1 MSDRNRRNADPP
13 PARLAKLP
21 DLVVSWYRENRRR
34 LPWREEVS
42 PYRTLLSEIMLQ
54 QTRVEAVKPYFE
66 RFLAAFPDVSSLADA
81 DDELLCKK
89 WEGLG
94 YYSRAR
100 NLKKCAREIV
110 DRFGGVI
117 PSTVPELLSLPG
129 IGPYT
134 AGAIA
139 AFAYGRPVAAV
150 DGNVLRVT
158 ARITAET
165 GDVLSPAVKN
175 KLTALVSSLVPADAA
190 SDFGQGLIELG
201 ALICLPNRPPKCELC
216 PVSTLCR
223 GYSEGI
229 AERLPVRIKKTE
241 RKLDRRTVL
250 VIRSGTR
257 TLLRK
262 RPARGLLAGLWEF
275 PNYSGGFTE
284 KEALDAVKALGF
296 EPLRIR
302 PLDPAKHLFTHIE
315 WQMTGYLVLVAE
327 PDFPLPEGCVM
338 PETDDLLSRYAIPSA
353 FSAYV
358 RCLSTPLSQIN
369 QKEKRK

>member
-1 MSDRNRRNADPP
+1 MSDRNRKNTDRPPSDLAPLAD
-13 PARLAKLP
+13 LI
-21 DLVVSWYRENRRR
+21 VSWYRENRRH

-66 RFLAAFPDVSSLADA
+66 RFLETFPDVASLAEA
-81 DDELLCKK
+81 DDELLYKR

-100 NLKKCAREIV
+100 NLKKCAKEIV

-117 PSTVPELLSLPG
+117 PSTLPELLSLPG

-175 KLTALVSSLVPADAA
+175 ELTDLVSSLVPTDAA

-201 ALICLPNRPPKCELC
+201 ALVCLPNRPPKCDLC
-216 PVSTLCR
+216 PVRALCR
-223 GYSEGI
+223 GYSDGI
-229 AERLPVRIKKTE
+229 AEQLPVRIKKTE
-241 RKLDRRTVL
+241 RKLDLRTVL

-257 TLLRK
+257 TLLHK
-262 RPARGLLAGLWEF
+262 RPAHGLLAGLWEF
-275 PNYSGGFTE
+275 PNFSGGFTE
-284 KEALDAVKALGF
+284 KEALDAVRSLGF
-296 EPLRIR
+296 EPLRLR

-315 WQMTGYLVLVAE
+315 WRMTGYLVSVAE
-327 PDFPLPEGCVM
+327 PDFEIPDGYVM

-358 RCLSTPLSQIN
+358 RSLTSPLP
-369 QKEKRK
+369 

>member
-1 MSDRNRRNADPP
+1 MSDRNRDRSGENPDRP
-13 PARLAKLP
+13 PACLAPLP
-21 DLVVSWYRENRRR
+21 ALIVDWYRENRRR
-34 LPWREEVS
+34 LPWRETVS
-42 PYRTLLSEIMLQ
+42 PYRTLISEIMLQ

-66 RFLAAFPDVSSLADA
+66 RFLATFPDIVSLSDA
-81 DDELLCKK
+81 DDDLLNKA

-117 PSTVPELLSLPG
+117 PQSYSDLLSLSG

-139 AFAYGRPVAAV
+139 AFAYGQPVAAV

-158 ARITAET
+158 ARITADS
-165 GDVLSPAVKN
+165 GDVLTPAVKN
-175 KLTALVSSLVPADAA
+175 RLTGLVSSLVPKDAPG
-190 SDFGQGLIELG
+190 DFGQGLIELG
-201 ALICLPNRPPKCELC
+201 ALVCLPNRPPKCDVC
-216 PVSTLCR
+216 PVRALCR
-223 GYSEGI
+223 GYAEGI
-229 AERLPVRIKKTE
+229 AERLPVRGKKTE

-257 TLLRK
+257 TLLHK

-275 PNYSGGFTE
+275 PNFSGGFSE
-284 KEALDAVKALGF
+284 KEALDAVRAYGL
-296 EPLRIR
+296 EPLRVVS
-302 PLDPAKHLFTHIE
+302 LDPSRHLFTHIE
-315 WQMTGYLVLVAE
+315 WQMTGYLVLVGE
-327 PDFPLPEGCVM
+327 PDRPLPDGFVM

-353 FSAYV
+353 FSAYT
-358 RCLSTPLSQIN
+358 RRLRDPLP
-369 QKEKRK
+369 R

>member
-1 MSDRNRRNADPP
+1 MTDRNRTSADPP
-13 PARLAKLP
+13 PVLAELP
-21 DLVVSWYRENRRR
+21 ERIVSWYRENRRS

-66 RFLAAFPDVSSLADA
+66 RFLATFPDVAALADA
-81 DDELLCKK
+81 DDELLNKR

-100 NLKKCAREIV
+100 NLKKCAKEIV

-117 PSTVPELLSLPG
+117 PSELPELLSLPG

-165 GDVLSPAVKN
+165 GDVLSTSVKA
-175 KLTALVSSLVPADAA
+175 KLTDLVSSLVPADAA

-201 ALICLPNRPPKCELC
+201 ALVCLPNRPPKCDVC
-216 PVSTLCR
+216 PVRSLCR
-223 GYSEGI
+223 GCAEGI
-229 AERLPVRIKKTE
+229 ADRLPVRGKKTE

-250 VIRSGTR
+250 MIRSGTR
-257 TLLRK
+257 TLLHK

-275 PNYSGGFTE
+275 PNFSGGFSE
-284 KEALDAVKALGF
+284 KEALDATRELGL
-296 EPLRIR
+296 EPLRVR

-315 WQMTGYLVLVAE
+315 WRMTGYLVSVAE
-327 PDFPLPEGCVM
+327 PDSPLPDGFVM
-338 PETDDLLSRYAIPSA
+338 PETDDLLSHYAIPSA

-358 RCLSTPLSQIN
+358 RYLTSPLP
-369 QKEKRK
+369 